1 MKTATLFCTMAM
13 LFYAL
18 EIALTDWKL
27 SSISPRFL
35 TLCFAVGVAVCAAVA
50 LLVGHEKIRMPEG
63 NQWLFVILM
72 IVASFIAAETHFA
85 ALNRQSGAVTLTM
98 FYCLLPVAA
107 SFYMAIF
114 KWELPNYRVVLAWLV
129 AALALYLLSTGEK

>member
-1 MKTATLFCTMAM
+1 M

-27 SSISPRFL
+27 SSISPRLL
-35 TLCFAVGVAVCAAVA
+35 TFCFSLGVAVCAGATM
-50 LLVGHEKIRMPEG
+50 LISHEKIRMPEG
-63 NQWLFVILM
+63 YQWVFILLM
-72 IVASFIAAETHFA
+72 IGASYIAALAHFE
-85 ALNRQSGAVTLTM
+85 ALNRQSGAVMLTM
-98 FYCLLPVAA
+98 FYCLMPIAS

-114 KWELPNYRVVLAWLV
+114 KGALPNYRVVLAWLV